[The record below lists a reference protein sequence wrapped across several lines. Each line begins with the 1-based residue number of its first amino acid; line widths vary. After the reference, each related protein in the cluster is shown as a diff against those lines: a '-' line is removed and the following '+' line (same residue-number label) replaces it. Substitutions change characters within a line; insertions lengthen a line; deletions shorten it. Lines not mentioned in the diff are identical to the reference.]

1 MLGGFAQRWSTIN
14 ALQASGLEFDDIVA
28 AYISVTGRADA
39 LDVRQYLDGVVML
52 PERERDLLTQTI
64 NELIDC
70 ADLTI
75 GGAYYSDD
83 DALLVPD
90 YIGHLDSLTLDASD
104 DDFLGTPAIEEH
116 HASAQDFL

>member
-14 ALQASGLEFDDIVA
+14 AVEASGLELDDVVA
-28 AYISVTGRADA
+28 AYMDATGRADA
-39 LDVRQYLDGVVML
+39 PEVRQYLEGVVML

-64 NELIDC
+64 NELLDY

-83 DALLVPD
+83 DPLLVPEH
-90 YIGHLDSLTLDASD
+90 IGHLDSLTLEAGE
-104 DDFLGTPAIEEH
+104 DDFLGTSATEEQDS
-116 HASAQDFL
+116 SAQDFP